1 MALRPWPYWVGDMS
15 KCEQDGQPMNENNNE
30 QYATRTLHIGDLV
43 GGEGLLIAY
52 FPGSGVVTANGS
64 SVTRSPE
71 LEDRASLAVF
81 LRPLDNKLF
90 TIETSVLGRL
100 FL

>member
-1 MALRPWPYWVGDMS
+1 MIENDD
-15 KCEQDGQPMNENNNE
+15 EQN
-30 QYATRTLHIGDLV
+30 ATRTLHTHDLV
-43 GGEGLLIAY
+43 GGEELLIAY
-52 FPGSGVVTANGS
+52 FPEAGVVTVNGS

-71 LEDRASLAVF
+71 LEDRASQAVF

-90 TIETSVLGRL
+90 IIETAVLSMF